1 MSVTVGWI
9 DGGAERDFEG
19 LMKSI
24 EETVQIFID
33 APIMTENTVDD
44 QEMPEIGLDQFPENQ
59 ST

>member
-1 MSVTVGWI
+1 
-9 DGGAERDFEG
+9 
-19 LMKSI
+19 MKSI